1 MAKRAVIIKEESEKA
16 IETDFLPKKDLLRI
30 DEVSAYFSVE
40 DQTIRLWI
48 AHGHLIAE
56 KHRGTLRVRRQSV
69 VECRMKNRL
78 KYI

>member
-1 MAKRAVIIKEESEKA
+1 MGRRAVKVKEESEKA

-30 DEVSAYFSVE
+30 DEVASYFSVE

-78 KYI
+78 QYI

>member
-1 MAKRAVIIKEESEKA
+1 MAKRAVTVKDESEA
-16 IETDFLPKKDLLRI
+16 EIEVESLPRKDLLRI
-30 DEVSAYFSVE
+30 DEVADYFSVE

-69 VECRMKNRL
+69 VDCRMRNRL
-78 KYI
+78 RYI

>member
-1 MAKRAVIIKEESEKA
+1 MAKRAVIVKDESEKT